1 MCLSGT
7 DILEG
12 ELKAKVMIRPG
23 VPAPNLAP
31 HMGTEVLRERSG
43 VVYHALRSRSLV
55 NRCSSPRMPFRFT
68 VNPYRGCAMGCRYCY
83 ATYTHEFMG
92 IATPESF
99 HSVIYVKEGGERET
113 ARQLASIVK
122 SGELIALGTA
132 TDPYQPGESD
142 FRVTRRFL
150 EAVAAHRNARL
161 SITTKGA
168 LVLRD
173 IDLLQRIRERSSVS
187 VNVSLISVR
196 EDLLR
201 RLEPWAPPP
210 EVRLEVMRRLREAGL
225 DVSLSVA
232 PILPVLTDAE
242 AEIDA
247 LLGRA
252 AQAGVSHMF
261 WNILFLR
268 SPTREKYL
276 RWIAEEFPRYHEAY
290 SRAYDG
296 QVYLKGAY
304 ADKIRS
310 MMERLRER
318 HGFEARGAEEDESA
332 RLARA
337 RQLVLWG

>member
-1 MCLSGT
+1 
-7 DILEG
+7 
-12 ELKAKVMIRPG
+12 MIRPG
-23 VPAPNLAP
+23 TPAPNLAAR
-31 HMGTEVLRERSG
+31 MGTEVIRERSG
-43 VVYHALRSRSLV
+43 VVYHTLRTRSLV
-55 NRCSSPRMPFRFT
+55 NRCTSPRMPFRWT

-99 HSVIYVKEGGERET
+99 HSVIYVKEGGEAET
-113 ARQLASIVK
+113 ARQLSSIVK
-122 SGELIALGTA
+122 RGELIAIGAA
-132 TDPYQPGESD
+132 TDPYQPGESE
-142 FRVTRRFL
+142 FKVTRRFL
-150 EAVAAHRNARL
+150 EAVAAHRNVRL
-161 SITTKGA
+161 AITTKGA

-173 IDLLQRIRERSSVS
+173 LDLLQRIHERSSVGI
-187 VNVSLISVR
+187 NVSLISLR

-210 EVRLEVMRRLREAGL
+210 EVRLEVMGRLREAGI

-232 PILPVLTDAE
+232 PILPALTDSE

-247 LLGRA
+247 LLRRA
-252 AQAGVSHMF
+252 AEVGVGHMF

-296 QVYLKGAY
+296 QVYLRGAY
-304 ADKIRS
+304 SDKIRS
-310 MMERLRER
+310 MMERLREK
-318 HGFEARGAEEDESA
+318 HGLNAREVADDESA
-332 RLARA
+332 RLASA
-337 RQLVLWG
+337 RQLELWG